1 MISLKVSSRS
11 AYARD
16 ASADVARIR
25 AHVDPGPDVG
35 VDVLVELA
43 PWARS
48 RALGLRVSELLETCS
63 IRRLDSR
70 SAR

>member
-25 AHVDPGPDVG
+25 AHVAPGLDVG

-43 PWARS
+43 HGPRS
-48 RALGLRVSELLETCS
+48 RALGLRVSELPETRVV
-63 IRRLDSR
+63 RRL
-70 SAR
+70 AAILLQ